1 MSSQDTHKDSIQGDI
16 SLKIAVIGGTRGLGR
31 WIAAFLSGKDLK
43 VVVTGRDSITGESVS
58 KKLGVEYSQDNLEAA
73 SDADVVV
80 ISLPIDVTTDIIKE
94 IGPHMKSGSLL
105 LDVTSVKEGPSRVMH
120 EYAAEGVE
128 VLPCHPMFGPRIR
141 SLDGQVVVLTP
152 VKTGKWYYKILKF
165 LESENARVIV
175 TTPEVHDRMMS
186 IVQGLTHFAYISIA
200 ATIEKLDIDVKESRK
215 FASPIYNLM
224 LDTIARITAQNPY
237 LVYSIQTK
245 NSYIEETHK
254 TFLETFSDLKNMI
267 SDKNQENFVK
277 SMSSAAKHLDDLE
290 SALGRS
296 DKAISAL
303 TEEVRILKNLMG
315 REVGLR
321 HIYSGKIHI
330 GILDELSPDF
340 VTIKQNNSI
349 IRLKLSNVEI
359 LTADELLKWK
369 IVNYPQRI
377 YDISG
382 IFPKGCDAEVIS
394 DTIKNLR
401 GVVDA
406 EVIDTYSGSQ
416 IPSRSTSVTI
426 RYKVLEEGTALSVE
440 KLLKGFGSEIR

>member
-1 MSSQDTHKDSIQGDI
+1 M
-16 SLKIAVIGGTRGLGR
+16 KIAVIGGTRGLGR

-43 VVVTGRDSITGESVS
+43 VVITGRNRITGESVS
-58 KKLGVEYSQDNLEAA
+58 KKLGVDYSQDNLEAA

-94 IGPHMKSGSLL
+94 IGPHMKIGSLL
-105 LDVTSVKEGPSRVMH
+105 LDVTSVKEEPSRIMH

-152 VKTGKWYYKILKF
+152 VKTGKWYDKILKF

-215 FASPIYNLM
+215 FASPIYSLM

-254 TFLETFSDLKNMI
+254 TFLKTFNELKNMI
-267 SDKNQENFVK
+267 SDKNQENFVQA
-277 SMSSAAKHLDDLE
+277 MSSAAKHLDDLE

-296 DKAISAL
+296 DKAISAI
-303 TEEVRILKNLMG
+303 TEEVSILKNLMG
-315 REVGLR
+315 LEVGLR
-321 HIYSGKIHI
+321 HIYSRKIHI
-330 GILDELSPDF
+330 GILNELSPDF
-340 VTIKQNNSI
+340 VTLKQNNSI

-369 IVNYPQRI
+369 MVNYPQRS

-382 IFPKGCDAEVIS
+382 IFPEGCNPEIIS

-406 EVIDTYSGSQ
+406 NVIDIYRGSQ
-416 IPSRSTSVTI
+416 IPAGSTSVTI
-426 RYKVLEEGTALSVE
+426 RYRVIEEGAALLVE